1 MSFINRVGSASS
13 CAKVIKLDAA
23 ATSSQSTSS
32 TLTWSHTVGSGSNRL
47 LVVGIFALNSS
58 AQPAVSG
65 VTYNGVAMTKVRGD
79 QRLNTVGME
88 TSIWFLHDPPSG
100 AHNVV
105 ASITN
110 YGATVGM
117 SSSYAGAQQSST
129 ADAVNGQTGTSAGTK
144 TFTLT
149 TVANNAWVFEI
160 IGGVDYS
167 SAPTISLAAAF
178 TSRGTATPSSAVPG
192 RATAGDTNGPI
203 TPAGGVTCGGTIS
216 SGMSFGYAITA
227 ASFAPAS

>member
-47 LVVGIFALNSS
+47 LVVGVFAMSYGALPS
-58 AQPAVSG
+58 VSG
-65 VTYNGVAMTKVRGD
+65 VTYNGVAMTKARADDDFNGAGWESSVW
-79 QRLNTVGME
+79 
-88 TSIWFLHDPPSG
+88 ILHNPPSG

-105 ASITN
+105 ATISN
-110 YGATVGM
+110 YGTTVGM
-117 SSSYAGAQQSST
+117 SVSYTGAQQSST
-129 ADAVNGQTGTSAGTK
+129 ADAVNGQSGISAGTK

-178 TSRGTATPSSAVPG
+178 TSRGTATLSPAAFG
-192 RATAGDTNGPI
+192 RATAGDTNGPK
-203 TPAGGVTCGGTIS
+203 TPAGGVTCGGTF
-216 SGMSFGYAITA
+216 SGAGFYGYAITA
-227 ASFAPAS
+227 VSFAPAS